1 MARIHRKTIQR
12 DLPDPDDHDGV
23 ITHLEPDVLECEVR
37 WALASITTDKAS
49 GGDRIPVELLKI
61 LKDDA
66 GKYCTKYAS
75 KLGKFSSGRKTGKG
89 QFSFQSQRKAIQV

>member
-1 MARIHRKTIQR
+1 M
-12 DLPDPDDHDGV
+12 

-61 LKDDA
+61 LKGDA
-66 GKYCTKYAS
+66 GKYCIQYAS
-75 KLGKFSSGRKTGKG
+75 NFGKLNSGHSTGQD
-89 QFSFQSQRKAIQV
+89 QFSFQSQRKVMPKTTTQFHSSHTLEK